1 MLHTYSL
8 RQDAL
13 AAQNGLWHEGL
24 RPISVSDKGQQ
35 REGGPLQAEASIS
48 HCIIA
53 LLRGRACNCS
63 TNVADWVGARTRFV
77 RVHVCRSATSWG
89 VLRKIPPL
97 RRCGRLD
104 ARRLGNSATENLKPS
119 ETSGKKGGR
128 FPNTALLCACQGG
141 LFLGPFS
148 GTPFFRGRSEGHR
161 KRGLR
166 PSRFHGQALAGFEE
180 AAARIPAPR
189 PPSNP
194 VIPASQC
201 SLVCGWRRGVSLG
214 RVRRCDVL
222 SRDCR
227 VGGRQAFLDILLA
240 SPSKQGPFPAKGGP
254 SSRLANRGW
263 TQDGVINLHGHQR
276 VQTTQAPCHKGD

>member
-1 MLHTYSL
+1 MLGSYSL

-13 AAQNGLWHEGL
+13 AAQNGLWQEGL

-35 REGGPLQAEASIS
+35 REGGTLQAEASIS

-53 LLRGRACNCS
+53 LLRGRECNCS

-77 RVHVCRSATSWG
+77 CVHVCRNATSWG

-128 FPNTALLCACQGG
+128 FPNTALLRACQGG

-148 GTPFFRGRSEGHR
+148 GPPFS
-161 KRGLR
+161 
-166 PSRFHGQALAGFEE
+166 E
-180 AAARIPAPR
+180 AAPKATGNA
-189 PPSNP
+189 
-194 VIPASQC
+194 AF
-201 SLVCGWRRGVSLG
+201 
-214 RVRRCDVL
+214 VRRASTGRRSPALKKPRRAFRRRDHRAILSFLLRSVL
-222 SRDCR
+222 ACAA
-227 VGGRQAFLDILLA
+227 GAEA
-240 SPSKQGPFPAKGGP
+240 
-254 SSRLANRGW
+254 
-263 TQDGVINLHGHQR
+263 
-276 VQTTQAPCHKGD
+276 

>member
-1 MLHTYSL
+1 MQLLHKRCGLGRGAHTFRLCARVSQCDQL
-8 RQDAL
+8 GR
-13 AAQNGLWHEGL
+13 AAQNSAPAPVRSPGRAQTWKQRNRKPETQRDFRKKR
-24 RPISVSDKGQQ
+24 RPFSEHSPVVRVS
-35 REGGPLQAEASIS
+35 GGPLFGSVF
-48 HCIIA
+48 
-53 LLRGRACNCS
+53 R
-63 TNVADWVGARTRFV
+63 
-77 RVHVCRSATSWG
+77 
-89 VLRKIPPL
+89 
-97 RRCGRLD
+97 
-104 ARRLGNSATENLKPS
+104 
-119 ETSGKKGGR
+119 
-128 FPNTALLCACQGG
+128 
-141 LFLGPFS
+141 
-148 GTPFFRGRSEGHR
+148 TPFFRGRSEGHR

-194 VIPASQC
+194 LIPASQC
-201 SLVCGWRRGVSLG
+201 SRVCGWRRGVSLG

-240 SPSKQGPFPAKGGP
+240 SPSKQVPFPAKGGP

-263 TQDGVINLHGHQR
+263 TQGGVNLHGHQR